1 MRHFIPACAAC
12 AIWPECRCRFL
23 EVANNASLL
32 PLNLPPGP
40 SHRLTG
46 AGQIT
51 PLVQSAK
58 STYGGGGCARPH
70 QQAHT
75 GSFISPRAH
84 DWRGAEPLPCS
95 GCEEALTGA
104 PSIKPMYSGL
114 PGTISGLSPEPAAGA
129 GAGAELPSCI
139 GLRGVPIGG
148 ASWVSPPDS
157 QALRGLTLLEPSQP
171 QPITLPSAKALP
183 PRRRPPGGPAGAQ
196 ALTLP
201 G

>member
-148 ASWVSPPDS
+148 CILGQPARTAKPCGACPCWCPASPNP
-157 QALRGLTLLEPSQP
+157 
-171 QPITLPSAKALP
+171 
-183 PRRRPPGGPAGAQ
+183 
-196 ALTLP
+196 
-201 G
+201 